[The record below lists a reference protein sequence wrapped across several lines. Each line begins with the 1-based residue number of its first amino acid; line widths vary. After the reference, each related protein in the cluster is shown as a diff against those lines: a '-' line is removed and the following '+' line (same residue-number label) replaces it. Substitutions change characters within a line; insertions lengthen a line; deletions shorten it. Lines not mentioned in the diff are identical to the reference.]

1 MIERLMHTQAEADSP
16 LVRTRWVAEHLADR
30 RNLNL
35 TDHPLLSAI
44 LHSRGITSTD
54 EATQFLAPLRG
65 TLADPRLLPDAEQA
79 VQRLREAINAGQRII
94 VFGDYDVDGLTS
106 TAMLVRV
113 LRRLGADPV
122 PLIPHRI
129 QDGYGLTARAVERI
143 LDEQPDLVITVDCGS
158 SSPTELQA
166 LLDRGITAIVV
177 DHHHYSGAL
186 PDEVAFVSTRR
197 PENRYPFVEL
207 AAVGVT
213 YMLVRLLLGDEDAE
227 MYLPY
232 VAMGSVA
239 DVVELRGENRVLVA
253 KGISKLRRWRLPGM
267 MALCASAGLDQAQ
280 VSTGHLGFIIG
291 PRINAAGRVD
301 DPYLALNL
309 LLADD
314 ATTATPLALRLS
326 DLNEQRRSETRRV
339 HDAAE
344 AQLRADGWLPM
355 NPAIVVAGAGWSN
368 GIVGLVASR
377 LVERYHRPAIVLERV
392 DGIVRGSARSVPGVD
407 IVEAIAASRDILD
420 RFGGHAAAAGLSLRD
435 DDLERFAREL
445 NAAIL
450 DLCGGQLPDREI
462 FIDAEA
468 TATDLHLDT
477 VDLLERLEPFGQ
489 GNEEPRVLIRHVA
502 HRYAKT
508 SRDGRHLLLRV
519 IDERNRSHRAVFFG
533 AGYRLAELEHAQRI
547 DVVARLQRDTWDGRT
562 SLKLHLDDFRAAI

>member
-1 MIERLMHTQAEADSP
+1 MRPEVDTEIP
-16 LVRTRWVAEHLADR
+16 PVRTRWVEAHLARAPAVD
-30 RNLNL
+30 L

-44 LHSRGITSTD
+44 LRSRGVTSSE
-54 EATQFLAPLRG
+54 EASSFLTPLRG
-65 TLADPRLLPDAEQA
+65 TLADPRLLPDAEEA
-79 VQRLREAINAGQRII
+79 VRRILDAISTGKRIV

-122 PLIPHRI
+122 ALIPHRI
-129 QDGYGLTARAVERI
+129 RDGYGLTARAVERI
-143 LDEQPDLVITVDCGS
+143 LAERPDLLVTVDCGS
-158 SSPTELQA
+158 SSPRELQT
-166 LLDRGITAIVV
+166 LLDNGVDAIVV
-177 DHHHYSGAL
+177 DHHHYSGEL
-186 PDEVAFVSTRR
+186 PDRVAFVSPRR
-197 PENRYPFVEL
+197 PDNAYPFDDL
-207 AAVGVT
+207 AAVGVA

-239 DVVELRGENRVLVA
+239 DVVDLRGENRTLVA
-253 KGISKLRRWRLPGM
+253 KGISKLRRWRLPGL

-280 VSTGHLGFIIG
+280 VATWHIGFVIG

-301 DPYLALNL
+301 DPNLALDL

-326 DLNEQRRSETRRV
+326 DLNEHRRNETRRV
-339 HDAAE
+339 QDEAE
-344 AQLRADGWLPM
+344 AQLHANGWVPAD
-355 NPAIVVAGAGWSN
+355 PAIVVAGSGWSN

-377 LVERYHRPAIVLERV
+377 LVERYHRPAIVLEHV
-392 DGIVRGSARSVPGVD
+392 DDIVRGSARSVPGVD
-407 IVEAIAASRDILD
+407 IVRAIEASSEILD
-420 RFGGHAAAAGLSLRD
+420 RFGGHAAAAGLSLRYD
-435 DDLERFAREL
+435 ALETFVREL
-445 NAAIL
+445 KATVL
-450 DLCGGQLPDREI
+450 DLCGGQLPEREI

-468 TATDLHLDT
+468 GAADLHLGT

-489 GNEEPRVLIRHVA
+489 GNEEPRVIVRDVA

-519 IDERNRSHRAVFFG
+519 VDERNRSHRAVFFG
-533 AGYRLAELEHAQRI
+533 AGHRLAELEQAPRI
-547 DVVARLQRDTWDGRT
+547 DIATRLQRDTWDDRT
-562 SLKLHLDDFRAAI
+562 SLKLHLDDFRPAQ